1 VCDGGANS
9 LKGEKMNLKRAARL
23 ALLISAFASVAFG
36 QVPPQQTTVHDFRI
50 GMTVSEMQAVGQSLI
65 AQCLSQ
71 VDAKIA
77 AQQEMPQMRNY
88 RLDQCRKMLDVG
100 ANGFVFGL
108 RPQPDTDI
116 RLSFENGLLDDI
128 TVNVNG
134 LPEAQFPEFVKNIL
148 VAKYGPYTST
158 DTVPVH
164 NGFGAQWTVQTVTW
178 ASMPDG
184 ARITAICN
192 PKPGSYSPEVTV
204 IVTSA
209 AKTASE
215 QAASENKGKGVF

>member
-50 GMTVSEMQAVGQSLI
+50 GMTVSEMQAAGQPLI

-71 VDAKIA
+71 VDAKTGTT
-77 AQQEMPQMRNY
+77 PQMRNY
-88 RLDQCRKMLDVG
+88 WVDQCRKMLDVG
-100 ANGFVFGL
+100 ATGFVFGL
-108 RPQPDTDI
+108 QPQPDTDI
-116 RLSFENGLLDDI
+116 RLSFENGLLDEI

-134 LPEAQFPEFVKNIL
+134 LSEAQFPEFVKNIL
-148 VAKYGPYTST
+148 VAKYGPYTSAG
-158 DTVPVH
+158 TVPVH
-164 NGFGAQWTVQTVTW
+164 NGFGAQWTVQMVTW

-192 PKPGSYSPEVTV
+192 PKPGRYSPEVAV
-204 IVTSA
+204 VVTSA
-209 AKTASE
+209 ATARE